1 VEQDTTAATAAMRQI
16 KLETDALFSCPSLQA
31 NLPDITQN
39 NNAAD
44 VEEVHN
50 ATAGHPDHNINCRF
64 TDKLSCS
71 KAGVDVHRA

>member
-44 VEEVHN
+44 VEEFHN
-50 ATAGHPDHNINCRF
+50 ATAGYPDHNINCRF
-64 TDKLSCS
+64 TDKVSCS